1 MNSHFVPIEADR
13 VYKLLNIG
21 ATTLVSACYEENADV
36 MPAAWACALDLV
48 PCKATVVIDKSHF
61 TRHLVEKSGYF
72 ALMLPTRAIAKETL
86 YLGSVSKHDDKEKL
100 EKSGAEF
107 FTRHLVEKSGYFALM
122 LPTRAIAKE
131 TLYLGS
137 VSKHDDKEKLEKSG
151 AEFFKVDGFD
161 MPLVKDCAAWMIF
174 KVLPTLYLGSVS
186 KHDDKEKL
194 EKSGAEFFKVDGFDM
209 PLVKDCAAWMIFK
222 VLPEPHNEKTY
233 DLFIGECVAAW
244 ADDRIYRDGRWL
256 FEKADKN
263 MSTLHYVAGGHF
275 YTMGEPIDVEP

>member
-1 MNSHFVPIEADR
+1 
-13 VYKLLNIG
+13 
-21 ATTLVSACYEENADV
+21 

-61 TRHLVEKSGYF
+61 TR
-72 ALMLPTRAIAKETL
+72 P
-86 YLGSVSKHDDKEKL
+86 
-100 EKSGAEF
+100 
-107 FTRHLVEKSGYFALM
+107 LVEKSGYFALM

-151 AEFFKVDGFD
+151 AEFFKVDDFD
-161 MPLVKDCAAWMIF
+161 MPLVK
-174 KVLPTLYLGSVS
+174 G
-186 KHDDKEKL
+186 
-194 EKSGAEFFKVDGFDM
+194 
-209 PLVKDCAAWMIFK
+209 CAAWMIFK

-233 DLFIGECVAAW
+233 DLFIGECVVAW

-256 FEKADKN
+256 FEKADKS

-275 YTMGEPIDVEP
+275 YTMGEPIDVEI

>member
-21 ATTLVSACYEENADV
+21 ATALVSACYEDNADV

-72 ALMLPTRAIAKETL
+72 ALMLPTRAIAKE
-86 YLGSVSKHDDKEKL
+86 
-100 EKSGAEF
+100 
-107 FTRHLVEKSGYFALM
+107 
-122 LPTRAIAKE
+122 
-131 TLYLGS
+131 
-137 VSKHDDKEKLEKSG
+137 
-151 AEFFKVDGFD
+151 
-161 MPLVKDCAAWMIF
+161 
-174 KVLPTLYLGSVS
+174 TLYLGSVS

-256 FEKADKN
+256 FEKADKS

-275 YTMGEPIDVEP
+275 YTMGEPIDVEL